1 MAKGLNFNTLK
12 KTYLPVTLKDDS
24 IPTLLITTPTKKDM
38 DLLVEMNNKLQDA
51 SIDQEVGGIDELYDI
66 CAKLMSRNIGNVTV
80 TTEQLEECMDVED
93 IIIFLTTYTAF
104 INEVTGL
111 KN

>member
-38 DLLVEMNNKLQDA
+38 DLLVEMNNKLQDS
-51 SIDQEVGGIDELYDI
+51 SIDEDGGIEELYGI

-93 IIIFLTTYTAF
+93 IIIFFTTYTAF